1 MKNKIIL
8 AFGAALFVG
17 GLCLSQAHGE
27 GKEQIAYNK
36 AVARACESAQELG
49 YNIMILRQTPV
60 TEEEQIQTIREVG
73 LKKKTEELG
82 INMVKEAH
90 KRKVVEPVLI
100 ESTAIIFGYDMK
112 EKCLKDM
119 SGRIL

>member
-36 AVARACESAQELG
+36 AVARACESAQDLG
-49 YNIMILRQTPV
+49 YNIMILRQTPM
-60 TEEEQIQTIREVG
+60 TEEEQIQTVKDVG
-73 LKKKTEELG
+73 LKKKTEDLG
-82 INMVKEAH
+82 IKMVKEAH
-90 KRKVVEPVLI
+90 NRPLVDPVLVQ
-100 ESTAIIFGYDMK
+100 SVATGFGFEMQN
-112 EKCLKDM
+112 KCLKDM